1 MRALVASIASLAA
14 CGRTLGPPPAV
25 QFNGGVQA
33 GAQPS
38 VPVQAGAQP
47 SVPATA
53 ESSGAVSPC
62 EGASLDL
69 LAVIADR
76 ACRISEAEADRLRKI
91 LEDPARTSLR
101 VDADVRNDQLVQM
114 SIVNTG
120 NATATLPLLVHSHLD
135 TFPALAGSLTLEPA
149 QPAWPANISF
159 ETGRTLVRLVLPPG
173 ARAFAKVQ
181 LEFAQLTVVSSDL
194 GKCPPDAKCAP
205 QKVVRGPLP
214 PGTYTLRLRTP
225 LYAIREDLEARVRWQ
240 TKP

>member
-1 MRALVASIASLAA
+1 MRALVAAIASLVA
-14 CGRTLGPPPAV
+14 CGRAPAPPAPA
-25 QFNGGVQA
+25 QFNGGGQE
-33 GAQPS
+33 
-38 VPVQAGAQP
+38 GAQP

-76 ACRISEAEADRLRKI
+76 ACRISEAEADRLRKL
-91 LEDPARTSLR
+91 LEDPALTSLR
-101 VDADVRNDQLVQM
+101 VDADVRNDRLEQM

-120 NATATLPLLVHSHLD
+120 SATATLPLLVHSHLD
-135 TFPALAGSLTLEPA
+135 TFPVMAGSLTLEPA
-149 QPAWPANISF
+149 QPAWPADVSF
-159 ETGRTLVRLVLPPG
+159 ETGRTLVKLVLPPG
-173 ARAFAKVQ
+173 ARAVAKVQ
-181 LEFAQLTVVSSDL
+181 LEFADLTVVSSDVS
-194 GKCPPDAKCAP
+194 KCPPDAKCAP

-225 LYAIREDLEARVRWQ
+225 LYAIRQDLEARVPWQ